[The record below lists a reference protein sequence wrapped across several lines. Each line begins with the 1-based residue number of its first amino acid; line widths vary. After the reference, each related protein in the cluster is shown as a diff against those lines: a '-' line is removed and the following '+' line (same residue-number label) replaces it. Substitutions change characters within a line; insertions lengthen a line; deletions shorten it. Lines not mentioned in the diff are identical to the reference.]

1 MKRIVL
7 LTIAVL
13 FVATSVL
20 AQKIGYVDLQR
31 ALNMSTVGQ
40 KARDEISGKFEGY
53 QSELAS
59 RQEELKKLKEDLEKQ
74 SILLSE
80 DARAQKERDFQR
92 KLKDFQRYA
101 KDVEEELQ
109 QKDAF
114 HTRQILEELQ
124 KIIGDIGK
132 KEGYTVILERT
143 ESSVLYGDSDVDLT
157 DKVIDV
163 LNSKAK

>member
-7 LTIAVL
+7 LTIAAL
-13 FVATSVL
+13 FLASPVL
-20 AQKIGYVDLQR
+20 AQKIAYVDLQR
-31 ALNMSTVGQ
+31 ALNMSTAGQ

-59 RQEELKKLKEDLEKQ
+59 RQEELQKLKEDLEKQ

-114 HTRQILEELQ
+114 HTRHILEELQ
-124 KIIGDIGK
+124 KIINDIGK

-143 ESSVLYGDSDVDLT
+143 ESSVLYGDANVDIT
-157 DKVIDV
+157 DQVIDIM
-163 LNSKAK
+163 NSKK

>member
-1 MKRIVL
+1 MKKLTL
-7 LTIAVL
+7 LVVCAL
-13 FVATSVL
+13 FLATPAL
-20 AQKIGYVDLQR
+20 AQKIGFVDLQK
-31 ALNMSTVGQ
+31 ALNMSTAGQ
-40 KARDEISGKFEGY
+40 KAKEEISGKFKSY
-53 QSELAS
+53 QDELSS

-92 KLKDFQRYA
+92 KLKDFQRFA

-124 KIIGDIGK
+124 EIISSIGK

-143 ESSVLYGDSDVDLT
+143 ESSVLYGDESVDLT
-157 DKVIDV
+157 DQVIKE
-163 LNSKAK
+163 LNSRKK

>member
-1 MKRIVL
+1 MKKIALIVACAL
-7 LTIAVL
+7 L
-13 FVATSVL
+13 VATPVL
-20 AQKIGYVDLQR
+20 AQKIGFVDLQK
-31 ALNMSTVGQ
+31 ALNMSTAGQ
-40 KARDEISGKFEGY
+40 KAKEEISGKFKSY
-53 QSELAS
+53 QDELSS

-74 SILLSE
+74 AILLSE

-92 KLKDFQRYA
+92 KLKDFQRFA

-124 KIIGDIGK
+124 EIISTIGK

-143 ESSVLYGDSDVDLT
+143 ESSVLYGDESVDLT
-157 DKVIDV
+157 DQVIKE
-163 LNSKAK
+163 LNSRKK

>member
-1 MKRIVL
+1 MKKLTLLVVCVL
-7 LTIAVL
+7 LA
-13 FVATSVL
+13 ATPAL
-20 AQKIGYVDLQR
+20 AQKIGFVDLQK
-31 ALNMSTVGQ
+31 ALNMSTAGQ
-40 KARDEISGKFEGY
+40 KAKEEISGKFKSY
-53 QSELAS
+53 QDELTS

-92 KLKDFQRYA
+92 KLKDFQRFA

-124 KIIGDIGK
+124 EIISTIGK

-143 ESSVLYGDSDVDLT
+143 ESSVLYGDESVDLT
-157 DKVIDV
+157 DQVIKE
-163 LNSKAK
+163 LNSRKK